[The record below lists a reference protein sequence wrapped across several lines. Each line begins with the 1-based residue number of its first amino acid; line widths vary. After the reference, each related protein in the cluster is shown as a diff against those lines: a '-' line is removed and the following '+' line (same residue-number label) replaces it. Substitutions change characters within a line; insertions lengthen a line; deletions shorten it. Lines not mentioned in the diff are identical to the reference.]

1 MTNYKLTTNL
11 IADCMA
17 LIPHNLELLNE
28 NYDFFASGDMDVEY
42 SFNELHPSFKFLNLS
57 HCLRTIQE
65 FKRIQPLY
73 YYYHNQRKNA
83 IEKLE
88 KEGLSYQEIRE
99 KLYMPGAQNMLVE
112 TWKTIAS
119 ATLHGATRHGQG
131 EYPPSTLKELCES
144 YKNVMSK

>member
-1 MTNYKLTTNL
+1 
-11 IADCMA
+11 
-17 LIPHNLELLNE
+17 
-28 NYDFFASGDMDVEY
+28 MDVEY
-42 SFNELHPSFKFLNLS
+42 SFKWLHPRHKFLDLS

-88 KEGLSYQEIRE
+88 KEGLSYQEIKE
-99 KLYMPGAQNMLVE
+99 KLYMPGAKNMLVE

-131 EYPPSTLKELCES
+131 EYPPSTLEELCES
-144 YKNVMSK
+144 YKNVMKI